1 MNEYLKRRAKSLVKL
16 VPHRG
21 NQTYIEP
28 LGLFLTNVKQWS
40 PDARSSI
47 INLVNFDRQIQV
59 IVTINSNLIL
69 DRASFYH
76 FYSTLRKR
84 KKCITVLDGFSPNFG
99 CLKMNKFPNF

>member
-1 MNEYLKRRAKSLVKL
+1 MKKSLQFVARRI
-16 VPHRG
+16 VSSHRKAKVHV
-21 NQTYIEP
+21 E
-28 LGLFLTNVKQWS
+28 LRHSKQWS

-47 INLVNFDRQIQV
+47 IDLVNFDRFIQV

-84 KKCITVLDGFSPNFG
+84 KKCITVFDRFSPNFG
-99 CLKMNKFPNF
+99 SLKMIEFPNF